1 MLNRQK
7 HEIIMRN
14 LLKDF
19 YKSPY
24 LSTSL
29 GFKGGTAAYF
39 FYELPR
45 FSVDLDFD
53 LLVENPKAADFE
65 KVREVVRDICGTY
78 GQVVLSRVKNYTV
91 FNLLRYEP
99 NFQAVKIEISK
110 RPKLS
115 RYQPL
120 SMLGISVNAVVKEDM
135 FANKLVALTSR
146 RAPASRD
153 LFDINFFFSKLWDIN
168 EEIITD
174 RTGRGLREY
183 LGDAREYIV
192 KNFNKVNIMA
202 GLGEVLDKPDKD
214 RIKDT
219 LVGDTLFKIDSFLES
234 RVSRVTNS
242 P

>member
-1 MLNRQK
+1 MLNKQK

-24 LSTSL
+24 LSTRL

-53 LLVENPKAADFE
+53 LTIGNPEAGDFE
-65 KVREVVRDICGTY
+65 TVRKEIEDICENY
-78 GQVVLSRVKNYTV
+78 GKIISSRVKNYTV
-91 FNLLRYEP
+91 FNLVRYESTL
-99 NFQAVKIEISK
+99 QALKVEVSK
-110 RPKLS
+110 RPKIS
-115 RYQPL
+115 RYEPV
-120 SMLGISVNAVVKEDM
+120 SMLGVPVVTMVKEDM

-146 RAPASRD
+146 KAPAGRD

-168 EEIITD
+168 ESIIRD
-174 RTGRGLREY
+174 RTGKDLQAY
-183 LGDAREYIV
+183 LGDVKAYID
-192 KNFNKVNIMA
+192 KNFTKVNVMA

-214 RIKDT
+214 RVRDSLIT
-219 LVGDTLFKIDSFLES
+219 DTLFKLNAFLTS
-234 RVSRVTNS
+234 RYRL
-242 P
+242 